1 MAASPGRRASGPAGP
16 AGLSRAVAGAISWII
31 TDNQNARPYEGE
43 PAWTTSGEPEC
54 RNKGSRYSNPAVKT
68 QIGNETGR
76 KWITHHRRRDY
87 LADHETRVVL
97 RLAAGQGLSLDELA
111 QALDR
116 PARPLFIGRKPCM
129 PSARLVQA
137 GPRPTAPT
145 SPCNR

>member
-1 MAASPGRRASGPAGP
+1 M
-16 AGLSRAVAGAISWII
+16 
-31 TDNQNARPYEGE
+31 
-43 PAWTTSGEPEC
+43 
-54 RNKGSRYSNPAVKT
+54 
-68 QIGNETGR
+68 GNETGR